1 MKKVKITNKVSNKT
15 TECMAGSIG
24 EYVFNICKNVD
35 ETNRAIRWCNTHGH
49 GDTFDTPNY
58 RLDIEMVY

>member
-24 EYVFNICKNVD
+24 EHVFSICKNVD
-35 ETNRAIRWCNTHGH
+35 ETNRAIRWCNTHGQR
-49 GDTFDTPNY
+49 F
-58 RLDIEMVY
+58 IKQKS